1 MTGPKGRW
9 ISVTALGEATMAPDL
24 ALVSFAVTGSGKEL
38 AATRDDVVT
47 RSSAVLA
54 RLRELGIADADLNA
68 PDVAVHPEYDYRRG
82 QKLVGYRVI
91 RQMTA
96 RVRSLDALGPVLDG
110 IVAAGANEVGG
121 AQMTASDPSVAEQQA
136 LRAAV
141 VAARTK
147 AEALAAE
154 AGVSLGE
161 LVRIEEEASGGMV
174 PMPRFMAAKGAM
186 ESADAGTE
194 VAAGDLTV
202 SRTVRAWFAIG

>member
-1 MTGPKGRW
+1 MARKDRF
-9 ISVTALGEATMAPDL
+9 ISVSATGEATMAPDL

-38 AATRDDVVT
+38 GPTRDDVLT

-54 RLRELGIADADLNA
+54 RLRELGITDADLNA

-82 QKLVGYRVI
+82 QQLVGYRVS
-91 RQMTA
+91 RHMTV

-121 AQMTASDPSVAEQQA
+121 AQMTASDPSVAEQAA

-141 VAARTK
+141 ASARTK

-154 AGVSLGE
+154 AGVTLGE
-161 LVRIEEEASGGMV
+161 IIRIEEEAAGGMV
-174 PMPRFMAAKGAM
+174 PRPRFMAAKGAI
-186 ESADAGTE
+186 ETADASTE
-194 VAAGDLTV
+194 IAAGDLTV

>member
-1 MTGPKGRW
+1 MARKDRF
-9 ISVTALGEATMAPDL
+9 ISVSATGEATMAPDL
-24 ALVSFAVTGSGKEL
+24 ALVSFAVTASGREL
-38 AATRDDVVT
+38 APTREDVMK

-82 QKLVGYRVI
+82 QELVGYRVS
-91 RQMTA
+91 RHMTA
-96 RVRSLDALGPVLDG
+96 GVRSLDALGPVLDG

-121 AQMTASDPSVAEQQA
+121 AQMTASDPSVAEQRA

-141 VAARTK
+141 AAARTK

-154 AGVSLGE
+154 AGVTLGE
-161 LVRIEEEASGGMV
+161 IMRIEEEVGGGMV
-174 PMPRFMAAKGAM
+174 PMPRFMAAKGAI
-186 ESADAGTE
+186 ETADASTE
-194 VAAGDLTV
+194 IAAGDLTV

>member
-1 MTGPKGRW
+1 MARKDRF
-9 ISVTALGEATMAPDL
+9 ISVSATGEATMAPDL

-38 AATRDDVVT
+38 GPTRDDVVT
-47 RSSAVLA
+47 RSSVVLA

-82 QKLVGYRVI
+82 QKLVGYRVS
-91 RQMTA
+91 RHMTA
-96 RVRSLDALGPVLDG
+96 RVRSLDALGPALDA

-121 AQMTASDPSVAEQQA
+121 AQMTASDPSVSEQQA

-141 VAARTK
+141 AAARTK

-154 AGVSLGE
+154 AGVTLGE
-161 LVRIEEEASGGMV
+161 IVRIEEEVGGGMV

-186 ESADAGTE
+186 ETSDASLE
-194 VAAGDLTV
+194 VSAGDLTV